1 MSAEHLIKMANQIAR
16 NQARLGE
23 PEDTAVRVADH
34 LTRFWA
40 KTMHE
45 QLIAEAA
52 ADTTG
57 AVNAVVRT
65 ALELIAAQK

>member
-16 NQARLGE
+16 NQAQLGE
-23 PEDTAVRVADH
+23 PEETAARVADH

-40 KTMHE
+40 RSMHE
-45 QLIAEAA
+45 QLTAEVA

-57 AVNAVVRT
+57 SVNAVVKT